1 MNCTINRCICKY
13 DVYQAALLFGHA
25 CSRTRHECNS
35 EIKYILIFISKIGKK
50 NEIKQVSYSIC
61 ANNLTVQ
68 AHSSLSFFAVMF
80 SSKF

>member
-50 NEIKQVSYSIC
+50 
-61 ANNLTVQ
+61 
-68 AHSSLSFFAVMF
+68 
-80 SSKF
+80 